1 MLPFTGHFV
10 RGCLN
15 SDASKGC
22 KVTDKTA
29 QWITNVRYSVRFID
43 CTLVKEFIIIH
54 DIITNFGYGFLSGSK
69 DRIDYIY
76 NECSEGSMPTTI
88 T

>member
-1 MLPFTGHFV
+1 MYRILFFTGHFV

-29 QWITNVRYSVRFID
+29 QWITNVRFKYCASQFDGRLQNQM
-43 CTLVKEFIIIH
+43 CH
-54 DIITNFGYGFLSGSK
+54 
-69 DRIDYIY
+69 
-76 NECSEGSMPTTI
+76 M
-88 T
+88 

>member
-1 MLPFTGHFV
+1 MYRTLPFTGHFV

-29 QWITNVRYSVRFID
+29 QWITNVRFKYCASQFDGGR
-43 CTLVKEFIIIH
+43 
-54 DIITNFGYGFLSGSK
+54 
-69 DRIDYIY
+69 
-76 NECSEGSMPTTI
+76 
-88 T
+88 